1 MGGKLGAGFKE
12 KRTTASGS
20 GAGRRHQSTFG
31 QGAMM
36 PDPAKAKALP
46 DGVKVPLGEAIN
58 PPDHQ
63 GTSLLYNEFIVY
75 GHPMAGGVG
84 CYLVGG

>member
-1 MGGKLGAGFKE
+1 
-12 KRTTASGS
+12 
-20 GAGRRHQSTFG
+20 
-31 QGAMM
+31 MM